1 VAADEAWLLML
12 RRVSLSYL
20 TLKKA
25 NSAIATIDVLL
36 ALADVAHSENYA
48 RPTIVDGVGML
59 DIQNGRHPVVS
70 NLFRNSNAEYVPND
84 THLNADKERCM
95 ILTGPN
101 MGGKSCYLSQVAV
114 IVILAQ
120 IGSYVPAT
128 EATLSI
134 FQSIFIRM
142 GLYDEIYSGRSTFF
156 VEMMETSSILSNAS
170 SRSLVIIDEL
180 GRGTGTHDGSA
191 IAFAVLEYL
200 VTKLKCTTLFVTHY
214 PVVAQLGEMIADHVS
229 NYHMGYL
236 LDTEETG
243 ETDEDSLVFLY
254 ALTRGQCPKSFGL
267 NVARLAGI
275 PGPVISKAKIKSG
288 QFYGQAESLKADVS
302 EFLRLYAQH

>member
-1 VAADEAWLLML
+1 MLPFDQFANFFLL
-12 RRVSLSYL
+12 
-20 TLKKA
+20 
-25 NSAIATIDVLL
+25 ID
-36 ALADVAHSENYA
+36 

-134 FQSIFIRM
+134 FQSIFIR
-142 GLYDEIYSGRSTFF
+142 
-156 VEMMETSSILSNAS
+156 
-170 SRSLVIIDEL
+170 
-180 GRGTGTHDGSA
+180 
-191 IAFAVLEYL
+191 
-200 VTKLKCTTLFVTHY
+200 
-214 PVVAQLGEMIADHVS
+214 
-229 NYHMGYL
+229 
-236 LDTEETG
+236 
-243 ETDEDSLVFLY
+243 
-254 ALTRGQCPKSFGL
+254 
-267 NVARLAGI
+267 
-275 PGPVISKAKIKSG
+275 
-288 QFYGQAESLKADVS
+288 
-302 EFLRLYAQH
+302 